1 MKSGETNTKPR
12 SFTHGHKPSTLNATR
27 KTYFLLKVFSFF
39 FYAFILCF
47 LDFDTSS
54 VNWVDLELTGQPEQA
69 MNFQPSYFSC

>member
-12 SFTHGHKPSTLNATR
+12 IFTHGHKPSTLNATR

-47 LDFDTSS
+47 KILTQ
-54 VNWVDLELTGQPEQA
+54 VLLTGLT
-69 MNFQPSYFSC
+69 